1 MVTTYNPYRSVSHC
15 LYCRCNRLYK
25 LVIVHR
31 QDDYGSRQSYL
42 YGYLDDVDGDQIAY
56 CTQASDGINLQYRGR
71 DYHATI
77 LRKNF
82 HRTDNRLY
90 VDVDTRG
97 ASLGKEVEVS
107 ATFELKVSYF
117 ARLQSSVTHLSENAA
132 IVKRL
137 LPTGE
142 DFQPYLR
149 ISVSSQSRSVLN
161 LGLCSADQ
169 LEALTAAIS
178 SPAGGPPFLITGPF
192 GSGKTRIVALLSHF
206 FFHQHQEGGCTR
218 ILVCTQQH
226 VSADTFL
233 DCYDDLAERKDSSL
247 QIVRLVPSYYRNLEE
262 SNRITTLNDLQH
274 MKNNLLHNNKVL
286 IITTCSTA
294 FSLSKFKHLP
304 SGYFTHILIDEAA
317 QVREPEA
324 VGPLCFATTNTKII
338 LAGDQHQ
345 VID

>member
-1 MVTTYNPYRSVSHC
+1 MNHYEAKQYHLC
-15 LYCRCNRLYK
+15 
-25 LVIVHR
+25 
-31 QDDYGSRQSYL
+31 
-42 YGYLDDVDGDQIAY
+42 GYLDRFDGDQIAY
-56 CTQASDGINLQYRGR
+56 CSQASDGIKLRYSGH
-71 DYHATI
+71 DIYAEI

-82 HRTDNRLY
+82 RQTDNRLY
-90 VDVDTRG
+90 VGIDTSG
-97 ASLGKEVEVS
+97 VFLDKEVQVS

-117 ARLQSSVTHLSENAA
+117 DRLRSSVTHLSRSANT
-132 IVKRL
+132 VQRL
-137 LPTGE
+137 MPKVE
-142 DFQPYLR
+142 DFQPYTN
-149 ISVSSQSRSVLN
+149 ISVSSQSSSVLN
-161 LGLCSADQ
+161 LELCSADQ

-206 FFHQHQEGGCTR
+206 FFHRHQEGGCTR
-218 ILVCTQQH
+218 ILVCTQQN

-233 DCYDDLAERKDSSL
+233 ECYDDLAERKDSSL
-247 QIVRLVPSYYRNLEE
+247 QVVRLVPKHYGNQEE
-262 SNRITTLNDLQH
+262 SSRITTLDNLQH
-274 MKNNLLHNNKVL
+274 MKNNLLRNKKVL

-324 VGPLCFATTNTKII
+324 VGPLCFATANTKII

-345 VID
+345 VNLSPLS